1 VFGNVPT
8 KFAYLAHLDILG
20 VSVMNPKTHDLKKFC
35 GAIAISVMYC
45 VSKTG
50 YLDISNNGQGNH
62 YFGKID
68 DFTV

>member
-1 VFGNVPT
+1 
-8 KFAYLAHLDILG
+8 
-20 VSVMNPKTHDLKKFC
+20 MNPKTQDLKKFC